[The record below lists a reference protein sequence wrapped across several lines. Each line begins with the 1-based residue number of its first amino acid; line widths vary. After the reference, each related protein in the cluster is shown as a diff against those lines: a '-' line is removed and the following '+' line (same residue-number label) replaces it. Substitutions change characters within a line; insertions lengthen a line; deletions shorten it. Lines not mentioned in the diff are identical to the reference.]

1 MVTPIINTVMK
12 MLEPLPEAMQKQ
24 AAERLREYIAE
35 MQDEQKWDKSFS
47 KTQGKLSAAAK
58 HARKEI
64 AEGKAR
70 PLDFKR
76 R

>member
-12 MLEPLPEAMQKQ
+12 MLEPLPESMQKQ

-47 KTQGKLSAAAK
+47 KTQAKLSTAAK
-58 HARKEI
+58 RARKEI
-64 AEGKAR
+64 AEGKSR